1 MEQYSQYLMLVKSN
15 NSNILMNPFSSH
27 SWEEQAFA
35 EDGRGPFGGFVWPPR
50 SYSCSFCKREFRSA
64 QALGGHMNVH
74 RKERAKLKH
83 TVNLTSSATICTTK
97 MAPKNHN
104 KQNLCKESL
113 DPGFFPLA
121 LSPSRASSIPELGEE
136 SFETNS
142 DTKSYVYDEDFAIA
156 HGNGDVETNL
166 VIGFEL
172 DSCSNTGSCCKRQKT
187 GVTPTI
193 MDGLDLELR
202 LAR

>member
-15 NSNILMNPFSSH
+15 NSILMNPFSSQY

-35 EDGRGPFGGFVWPPR
+35 EDARGPFGGFVWPPR

-83 TVNLTSSATICTTK
+83 TVNGTSSATNCTTT
-97 MAPKNHN
+97 MAPQNHS

-113 DPGFFPLA
+113 DPGFFPLG
-121 LSPSRASSIPELGEE
+121 LSPSSRVSSISALGEE
-136 SFETNS
+136 SLDTTS
-142 DTKSYVYDEDFAIA
+142 DTKSLVCDEELVTANGYVR
-156 HGNGDVETNL
+156 TNL
-166 VIGFEL
+166 VLGFEL
-172 DSCSNTGSCCKRQKT
+172 DSCANAGSGCKRQKT
-187 GVTPTI
+187 VDTPPI

-202 LAR
+202 LAS